1 VEITG
6 TIQAPDGSFECVSVQ
21 GATYEDAR
29 EILNEKF
36 PEGHKL
42 LAIRTDRLIL
52 PVGGPGP
59 RQGPMGLF
67 RGSCPR

>member
-6 TIQAPDGSFECVSVQ
+6 TIQALDGSTERVSVQ

-29 EILNEKF
+29 EVLNEKI

-42 LAIRTDRLIL
+42 LAIRTDR
-52 PVGGPGP
+52 
-59 RQGPMGLF
+59 
-67 RGSCPR
+67 